1 MPVKRVALL
10 PLVLALLTGF
20 LTPLKAEPH
29 ALDQRDP
36 RANEQKA
43 DALVDKLQQLRARV
57 DASSR
62 KVSLEEAIELGLRNN
77 PDLVSAFRT
86 IQDYEWQLIAA
97 QRQWYPTLELSNGS
111 PFVGLNANTYI
122 QRFYNSQQEQV
133 ISTLGSAPNAPS
145 QVKQFTTTAV
155 LQPGATASWSFI
167 DPTRQPNINA
177 ASEALRQQKLLFDV
191 SARNLILQIQTAYY
205 TLQSTRQLIA
215 DFQQIYDINRRQMEV
230 IRARYGIQLATVLD
244 LAQTESQLFNQLNQ
258 LVSFTQSYITEA
270 AQLARQLGLPDD
282 SLVLP
287 AEKAK
292 LYNSWMVPL
301 PETIARATRLREEIL
316 ASLAAAE
323 SAQWSGIA
331 QMNQYLPVFQVVG
344 TGSLQLESG
353 VINGVPGRDTT
364 FAQSGLKTWNGAVGI
379 GFNWTLFDGGID
391 AAQAQSEYAQ
401 AEQKRS
407 VAESNRLQTVQQI
420 RSSYGDYEASQVA
433 VDSARMA
440 YQAALTAQEAAR
452 ARFDIGVGD
461 ITTIVQTIEQ
471 WGTSSQQLSQA
482 ILAYN
487 KAVAELYR
495 FSATWPGDSGAL
507 VREQEQRLR

>member
-1 MPVKRVALL
+1 MPVKRAALFPL
-10 PLVLALLTGF
+10 GHALFTGFGMPLV
-20 LTPLKAEPH
+20 AEPYPL
-29 ALDQRDP
+29 AQRNP
-36 RANEQKA
+36 LAKEQKA
-43 DALVDKLQQLRARV
+43 DALVDRLQQLRARV
-57 DASSR
+57 DASSQ

-77 PDLVSAFRT
+77 PDLVAAFRA
-86 IQDYEWQLIAA
+86 IQQYEWQLIAV
-97 QRQWYPTLELSNGS
+97 QRQWYPTLELSNGA
-111 PFVGLNANTYI
+111 PFVGLSANTYI
-122 QRFYNSQQEQV
+122 QNFYNSQRELV
-133 ISTLGSAPNAPS
+133 TLSPGSALDAPR

-191 SARNLILQIQTAYY
+191 SARNLILQIQTSYY
-205 TLQSTRQLIA
+205 SLQSLRQLIA

-270 AQLARQLGLPDD
+270 AQLARQLGLPADRMAMP
-282 SLVLP
+282 V
-287 AEKAK
+287 EKAK
-292 LYNSWMVPL
+292 LYNSWTVPL
-301 PETIARATRLREEIL
+301 PETIARATQLREEIL
-316 ASLAAAE
+316 ASLAAAQ

-344 TGSLQLESG
+344 RGSLRLESG

-364 FAQSGLKTWNGAVGI
+364 FAQSGLKTWDGAVGI
-379 GFNWTLFDGGID
+379 GFNWALFDGGID

-407 VAESNRLQTVQQI
+407 MAESNRLQTVEQV

-440 YQAALTAQEAAR
+440 YQAALTAQEVAR

-495 FSATWPGDSGAL
+495 YSATWPGSSGAL
-507 VREQEQRLR
+507 VREQEKRMR

>member
-1 MPVKRVALL
+1 MNQQH
-10 PLVLALLTGF
+10 PLA
-20 LTPLKAEPH
+20 KE
-29 ALDQRDP
+29 QR
-36 RANEQKA
+36 A
-43 DALVDKLQQLRARV
+43 DALVAKLRKLQARV
-57 DASSR
+57 EASSR
-62 KVSLEEAIELGLRNN
+62 KISLEEAIDLGLGHN
-77 PDLVSAFRT
+77 PALVAAFRL
-86 IQDYEWQLIAA
+86 IQQYEWQLIAA

-111 PFVGLNANTYI
+111 PFVGLSANTYI
-122 QRFYNSQQEQV
+122 QRFYNSNRKLV
-133 ISTLGSAPNAPS
+133 MSAPGSPPDSPS
-145 QVKQFTTTAV
+145 QVDQFTTTSV

-177 ASEALRQQKLLFDV
+177 ASEALRQQKLLFDA
-191 SARNLILQIQTAYY
+191 SARNLILQIQASYF
-205 TLQSTRQLIA
+205 TLQSTSQLIA
-215 DFQQIYDINRRQMEV
+215 DFQQIFDINRRQMEV

-244 LAQTESQLFNQLNQ
+244 LAQTESQLFNQLNE

-282 SLVLP
+282 SLVIP

-292 LYNSWMVPL
+292 LYSSWSVPL
-301 PETIARATRLREEIL
+301 PETIARATQLREEIL
-316 ASLAAAE
+316 ASLAAAK
-323 SAQWSGIA
+323 SAQWSGIS

-353 VINGVPGRDTT
+353 VINGVPGGDTT
-364 FAQSGLKTWNGAVGI
+364 LAQSGLKTWNGAVGI
-379 GFNWTLFDGGID
+379 GFNWTMFDGGID

-407 VAESNRLQTVQQI
+407 MAESNRLQAVQQI
-420 RSSYGDYEASQVA
+420 RSSYGDYKASQVA
-433 VDSARMA
+433 VESARMA
-440 YQAALTAQEAAR
+440 YQAALTAQEVAR

-495 FSATWPGDSGAL
+495 YSATWPGDSGAL
-507 VREQEQRLR
+507 VREQEKRLR

>member
-1 MPVKRVALL
+1 MLVRRAALVSL
-10 PLVLALLTGF
+10 GLSLLTGCWS
-20 LTPLKAEPH
+20 PLRAQSQSV
-29 ALDQRDP
+29 DQRDP
-36 RANEQKA
+36 WAKEQWA
-43 DALVDKLQQLRARV
+43 DALVAKLQQLRARV
-57 DASSR
+57 DASSK
-62 KVSLEEAIELGLRNN
+62 KVSLEEAIALGLRHN
-77 PDLVSAFRT
+77 PALVAAFRT
-86 IQDYEWQLIAA
+86 IQQYEWQLIAA
-97 QRQWYPTLELSNGS
+97 QRQWYPKLELSNGA
-111 PFVGLNANTYI
+111 PFVGLSANTYI
-122 QRFYNSQQEQV
+122 QRFYNSQRELV
-133 ISTLGSAPNAPS
+133 MSSPGSPPDSQS

-155 LQPGATASWSFI
+155 LQPGATVTWSFI
-167 DPTRQPNINA
+167 DPTRQPKINA

-205 TLQSTRQLIA
+205 SLQSTSQLIA

-258 LVSFTQSYITEA
+258 LVTFTQSYITEA
-270 AQLARQLGLPDD
+270 SQLARQLGLPADN
-282 SLVLP
+282 LVLP

-316 ASLAAAE
+316 ASLAAAQ

-344 TGSLQLESG
+344 TGSLRLESG

-391 AAQAQSEYAQ
+391 AAQAQSNYAQ

-407 VAESNRLQTVQQI
+407 VTEANRLQTVEEV
-420 RSSYGDYEASQVA
+420 RSSYGDYQASEVA

-461 ITTIVQTIEQ
+461 ITTVVQAIEQ

-487 KAVAELYR
+487 KAVAGLYR
-495 FSATWPGDSGAL
+495 YSATWPGDSAAL
-507 VREQEQRLR
+507 VREQEKRLR